1 MSTSRRRSAQRQR
14 REEVRAQII
23 AAAETAL
30 RERPFRELTVEELMV
45 AAGLSRTLF
54 YRHFDDLG
62 DLVVRLL
69 EDAGTE
75 LYRYEERLFATG
87 ASDHDAVRAAL
98 EAPVRGFSASGPL
111 LRAIAEASSHDERI
125 DTAYRLL
132 LGRFEALIE
141 AFLRVLADRGL
152 ARLADPTQTAR
163 ALNLMNVSYLL
174 DVFGSPH
181 SEVTPEV
188 ALQTLTEI
196 WSGLIRSGPPAAAVV
211 APAGA
216 SA

>member
-1 MSTSRRRSAQRQR
+1 MATSRRRTAQRQR
-14 REEVRAQII
+14 REEVRTQII
-23 AAAETAL
+23 ATAETAL
-30 RERPFRELTVEELMV
+30 RERPFRELTVEELMA

-87 ASDHDAVRAAL
+87 VSDQDAIRAAL
-98 EAPVRGFSASGPL
+98 EAPVRGFSESGPL
-111 LRAIAEASSHDERI
+111 LRAIAEAASHDERI
-125 DTAYRLL
+125 DTAYRSL
-132 LGRFEALIE
+132 LGRFERLIE
-141 AFLRVLADRGL
+141 AFLRVLADRDL
-152 ARLADPTQTAR
+152 ARLADPSQTAR

-174 DVFGSPH
+174 EVFGSPH

-196 WSGLIRSGPPAAAVV
+196 WSGLLRSALPAAAAP

-216 SA
+216 PA